1 MWPVVAIV
9 LLWLGFASSHLALS
23 SLPVRQRLVARIGE
37 PRFRGL
43 YSLVAFAF
51 FVPLVRIYFTHK
63 HAGPVLWTVPPHPAV
78 RWTVYAGMSV
88 AFILLVASFVQPS
101 PASVGGGN
109 TRPRGILLVT
119 RHPLLMAL
127 FVFGVVHLIPN
138 GGASDVAYFAGFAL
152 FPLVGAWHQDRRKLA
167 TMPEFRA
174 FYERTPFFPFTG
186 RQTGR
191 GLHELPIVAVGI
203 ALLVTITIRYFH
215 GRLFGG

>member
-1 MWPVVAIV
+1 MGQCRTQERHKNRLISA
-9 LLWLGFASSHLALS
+9 LLLLIAAGAAAAQSYPTH
-23 SLPVRQRLVARIGE
+23 PVRMLV
-37 PRFRGL
+37 P
-43 YSLVAFAF
+43 
-51 FVPLVRIYFTHK
+51 
-63 HAGPVLWTVPPHPAV
+63 
-78 RWTVYAGMSV
+78 YA
-88 AFILLVASFVQPS
+88 A
-101 PASVGGGN
+101 
-109 TRPRGILLVT
+109 
-119 RHPLLMAL
+119 
-127 FVFGVVHLIPN
+127 

>member
-1 MWPVVAIV
+1 MATIPAD
-9 LLWLGFASSHLALS
+9 LGSHKRFTWRTAL
-23 SLPVRQRLVARIGE
+23 
-37 PRFRGL
+37 
-43 YSLVAFAF
+43 
-51 FVPLVRIYFTHK
+51 
-63 HAGPVLWTVPPHPAV
+63 
-78 RWTVYAGMSV
+78 RW
-88 AFILLVASFVQPS
+88 
-101 PASVGGGN
+101 
-109 TRPRGILLVT
+109 
-119 RHPLLMAL
+119 
-127 FVFGVVHLIPN
+127 FGVLCLM
-138 GGASDVAYFAGFAL
+138 GAAYFAGFAL